1 MKREGSRDFKRMMMY
16 ETIARQ
22 CCSVLWL
29 LAAGQWTVDS
39 TGQEPPGFLIFVLF
53 GASYHL
59 QTMLKC
65 FFYVILDETARR
77 TTGSAE
83 ELKLCLSEDLTALV
97 SARQVGKTESPT
109 TATSEID
116 GAGSWTGCQNTDT
129 TIDCSVIMSANGT
142 GSGPPHWF
150 RNTWS
155 SR

>member
-1 MKREGSRDFKRMMMY
+1 MLFRVMAVG
-16 ETIARQ
+16 
-22 CCSVLWL
+22 C
-29 LAAGQWTVDS
+29 GTVDS
-39 TGQEPPGFLIFVLF
+39 RLHWTGATRLLDLCIIWRFLPSTDNVEMLF
-53 GASYHL
+53 L
-59 QTMLKC
+59 C
-65 FFYVILDETARR
+65 FHYVILDETARR

-109 TATSEID
+109 TTTTSEID

-150 RNTWS
+150 RNTWA